1 MNERQAYLSSINKQE
16 GLELPSPTCQ
26 LKMTPIPRDR
36 TQDRRDGIITIVF
49 PFSLKD
55 RVSAYEMA
63 RESALE
69 TKWGHQHLGPLLQDT
84 MSAHDLI
91 TTGKRLGSVHN

>member
-1 MNERQAYLSSINKQE
+1 MFPIHLFRAMNERQAYLSSINKQE

-36 TQDRRDGIITIVF
+36 RDGIITIAF

-69 TKWGHQHLGPLLQDT
+69 TK
-84 MSAHDLI
+84 
-91 TTGKRLGSVHN
+91 